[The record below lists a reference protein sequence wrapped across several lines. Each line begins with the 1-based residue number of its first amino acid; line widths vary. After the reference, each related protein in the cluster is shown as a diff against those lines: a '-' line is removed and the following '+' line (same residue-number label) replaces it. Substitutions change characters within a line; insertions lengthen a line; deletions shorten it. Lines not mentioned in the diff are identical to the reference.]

1 MLNQTIST
9 LRDNGLPRRLTAT
22 CLCFIVLLTSAYQ
35 GIAQG
40 IDRPDDPLAEPN
52 RWLADER
59 WSELRYGLSIR
70 QPHDAKAVL
79 DTAQGDVIRWALED
93 GTRISLSFARG
104 AYEGVFKN
112 PDGTA
117 GTKLMPAKV
126 DLLKKHISD
135 ELKAVAGQVINT
147 RADQVIELDRIGG
160 VINYYIVKPP
170 KRNSKPYCF
179 GVALLQL
186 DQLSVAVLKL
196 ECPQDKLTEAIS
208 TFECMVHSIEVQE
221 AKQVNQRL
229 HGWLKNG
236 EQLVANLTQ
245 QDRLDA
251 MRDDRLFRI
260 LEDGKDI
267 GYTRI
272 WQRHQDKAYYNAL
285 KAKRDKDAGP
295 LTGIDRFEV
304 KGNAIFTQSRL
315 EGHGITLQS
324 LHQSIDATGETSE
337 TNAYWQIKNALQ
349 YKNDPNNLRAG
360 TWVETGVRGVAMIG
374 GKRMDHIQITR
385 EGTPPSGMVEYILER
400 ESDPTRRLRYP
411 SVIQSRDS
419 SGKIVRKLP
428 SGEVVEKA
436 WPTPKRAFLS
446 PVDAALMPAL
456 LPNIEKTYAFAAY
469 HPESTRIDIR
479 MMRVK
484 PNADGGKTVFLRP
497 VLDLS
502 EQVLTFDRNNELISH
517 TYPDGRSLKQTTRQE
532 LARIWGVRLRD

>member
-1 MLNQTIST
+1 MLKQTICT
-9 LRDNGLPRRLTAT
+9 LRDNGLSRQLTAL
-22 CLCFIVLLTSAYQ
+22 CLGLIVLSMSMSQAV
-35 GIAQG
+35 AQE
-40 IDRPDDPLAEPN
+40 IDLPDDPLAEPG
-52 RWLADER
+52 RWLSDER
-59 WSELRYGLSIR
+59 WSEVRYGLTVRI
-70 QPHDAKAVL
+70 PHDAAAVP
-79 DTAQGDVIRWALED
+79 DTAQGDVMRWALPD

-104 AYEGVFKN
+104 AYEGVFKK

-135 ELKAVAGQVINT
+135 ELKTVAGQVINT
-147 RADQVIELDRIGG
+147 RADQVIELDQLGG

-170 KRNSKPYCF
+170 QRNSKPYCF

-208 TFECMVHSIEVQE
+208 TFECMVHSIEVEE
-221 AKQVNQRL
+221 AKAVNQRL

-236 EQLVANLTQ
+236 EELTATLTQ

-272 WQRHQDKAYYNAL
+272 WQRHQDEAYYKAL
-285 KAKRDKDAGP
+285 KAKREKDAGP

-304 KGNAIFTQSRL
+304 QGNAIFTQSRL
-315 EGHGITLQS
+315 EGHGITLQR
-324 LHQSIDATGETSE
+324 LHQTIDATGEK
-337 TNAYWQIKNALQ
+337 NAYWQIKNALQ
-349 YKNDPNNLRAG
+349 YKNDPRNLRAG

-385 EGTPPSGMVEYILER
+385 EGTPPRRMVEYLLQRER
-400 ESDPTRRLRYP
+400 DPERKLRYP
-411 SVIQSRDS
+411 SADPRSY
-419 SGKIVRKLP
+419 P

-456 LPNIEKTYAFAAY
+456 LPNEEKTYAFAAY

-484 PNADGGKTVFLRP
+484 PRADGGKTVYLRP

-517 TYPDGRSLKQTTRQE
+517 TYPDGRALKQTTRQE
-532 LARIWGVRLRD
+532 LARIWGVRLRN